1 MAHAAQWEVLPDTP
15 TRIEAVAER
24 CRRLVSRRAL
34 VGAGVAMVPLPGLD
48 WLTDVALLLKL
59 IPEINREF
67 GLTPEQVE
75 RLAPD
80 RRVVVYKAITAGGG
94 MLIGRVVTRELVM
107 TLLRVVG
114 VRLTTQQA
122 AKFVPVAG
130 QAVSALLT
138 FSALKYVCEQHIR
151 QCMEVARQLA
161 LPAPA
166 VLAQATTLPDMA
178 AIAARFAP
186 TVVNIS
192 VTGSRKVSTA
202 QDSPSDPGAE
212 ADGAPGAD
220 DTDAMRDFLRNFQ
233 QRFGG
238 LPPQVKLPVRGEGS
252 GLIVQ
257 GDLTRAD
264 GHAERRAAI
273 EDARQR
279 LMTEFYQSGR
289 GRLSW
294 EEVEHM
300 GCRELEAIVCS
311 YHRCK
316 PLFTLARQV
325 IGCHKNTETLVLAA
339 ADAVLRARA
348 QRH

>member
-24 CRRLVSRRAL
+24 CRRLVSRRSL

-122 AKFVPVAG
+122 AKFEPVAG

-166 VLAQATTLPDMA
+166 A
-178 AIAARFAP
+178 A
-186 TVVNIS
+186 
-192 VTGSRKVSTA
+192 
-202 QDSPSDPGAE
+202 
-212 ADGAPGAD
+212 
-220 DTDAMRDFLRNFQ
+220 
-233 QRFGG
+233 
-238 LPPQVKLPVRGEGS
+238 
-252 GLIVQ
+252 
-257 GDLTRAD
+257 
-264 GHAERRAAI
+264 
-273 EDARQR
+273 
-279 LMTEFYQSGR
+279 
-289 GRLSW
+289 
-294 EEVEHM
+294 
-300 GCRELEAIVCS
+300 
-311 YHRCK
+311 
-316 PLFTLARQV
+316 
-325 IGCHKNTETLVLAA
+325 
-339 ADAVLRARA
+339 
-348 QRH
+348 